1 MKHVLSILVDNQ
13 PGVLRRITGLF
24 SRRGYNIDSL
34 SVGETENPLYSRI
47 TVAVHGDSLIIDQIR
62 KQVSKVIDVAEVID
76 LPPDTSIYREIAL
89 IKITA
94 TTETRADLAG
104 IVNIFRGNV
113 IDVAPRSITV
123 EITGG
128 KSKIDAFIELMR
140 TYGILELARTGL
152 TALPRG
158 VSYGVKAETG
168 QI

>member
-13 PGVLRRITGLF
+13 PGVLSRVTGLF

-47 TVAVHGDSLIIDQIR
+47 TVAVRGDDLIIDQIR
-62 KQVSKVIDVAEVID
+62 KQVSKLVDTVEVAD

-94 TTETRADLAG
+94 TSASRADLAG
-104 IVNIFRGNV
+104 IVGIFRGNI
-113 IDVAPRSITV
+113 IDVAPSSITV

-128 KSKIDAFIELMR
+128 KSKVDAFIELMR
-140 TYGILELARTGL
+140 PYGILELARTGL
-152 TALPRG
+152 TGLPRG
-158 VSYGVKAETG
+158 ASGGCQGDEE
-168 QI
+168 